1 MSSLRTI
8 FIYYVI
14 IINVVAYAMMWYDK
28 RMAIKKQHRVSEKQ
42 LFVLALCLGALG
54 IYAGMK
60 APIYHKAAKPL
71 FKFGIPL
78 LIILNG
84 VVVCLVFRRF

>member
-1 MSSLRTI
+1 MSPLRTI

-14 IINVVAYAMMWYDK
+14 IINVLAYVMMWYDK
-28 RMAIKKQHRVSEKQ
+28 RKAIKKQRRIPEKQ
-42 LFVLALCLGALG
+42 LFTLAFFMGALG

-60 APIYHKAAKPL
+60 APIYHKVAKPL

-78 LIILNG
+78 VIILNVF
-84 VVVCLVFRRF
+84 VVYLVLRN